1 MRDKKVL
8 YLVQAALLG
17 ALCFALT
24 KAVVIP
30 VPTGYVNLG
39 DCAVLLSAWLLG
51 PLYGGLA
58 AGVGTAL
65 ADVLSGYAS
74 YAPATF
80 VIKAAM
86 AAVAAVL
93 FQKMAR
99 GNGVAAYLPGA
110 VAAECIM
117 VAGYFIYESLVLGVG
132 FAAAVSVPAN
142 VMQGVAGVVAGVVL
156 ISALEKSGL
165 SHLKEYM

>member
-1 MRDKKVL
+1 MHDEKVRK
-8 YLVQAALLG
+8 LVRAALLA

-24 KAVVIP
+24 KVVAIP
-30 VPTGYVNLG
+30 APTGYVNLG

-65 ADVLSGYAS
+65 ADILSGYAS

-80 VIKAAM
+80 FIKLAM
-86 AAVAAVL
+86 GVVAALL
-93 FQKMAR
+93 FQLLERK
-99 GNGVAAYLPGA
+99 NGFAAHLTGA

-117 VAGYFIYESLVLGVG
+117 VVGYFAYESLVLGVG
-132 FAAAVSVPAN
+132 LAAAASVPAN
-142 VMQGVAGVVAGVVL
+142 VVQGVAGIVTGVVL
-156 ISALEKSGL
+156 ITALEKSKL
-165 SHLKEYM
+165 TKLKG